1 MSLQLICGRSGTG
14 KSELCLKETLEDI
27 GKENKIYIITPE
39 QFSYSVEKKLLDKV
53 DSGAIIN
60 AEVLTFKRMAYR
72 VANEVGGA
80 TKTTL
85 SKAGKSMLIYSI
97 LQENKSNL
105 KFLGKSEQNIGLIDT
120 ALTEFKKHNVKVE
133 DLKKAMQDV
142 SDTYL
147 KLKLQDLVNIYEKYE
162 SKIENRYIDENDDL
176 TILANNLENTDMF
189 DNTIIY
195 IDEFVGFTKQEY
207 SIIEKLLKKAKKVTV
222 TITTDDLDYYTNPDI
237 DVFYSNKKTADKLIY
252 LAKSNNI
259 ECEKTVFLEETKRFK
274 NDELKHIEK
283 NIYNVQY
290 TEYEKNVENIHL
302 FLASNQYTEVENVA
316 KEITKL
322 VKNEK
327 LRYKD
332 ISIITK
338 NLETYSSLIKAIF
351 NKYSIPVFIDEKKDL
366 NQNSFIK
373 YIIAVLD
380 VYVKNWSYDSVIN
393 YIKTMYT
400 KLEEYEIYLI
410 ENYTRKWGIK
420 GNKWYQGEWKFEDET
435 QQNKEELQQIRELR
449 EKIVNPLVELK
460 KDLSGT
466 KTVEQI
472 TTKLYQFLL
481 ENKIDETLEYKK
493 EKLEENGYLE
503 ISKEQEIA
511 WNIITQ
517 LFDEMILIFG
527 DEKVTF
533 EKYIEL
539 LRVGLNASG
548 LGKIPQ
554 TQDEVIVGDIDR
566 SRTHKVEAVF
576 ILGMND
582 GVFPTVNKQEGFL
595 GDSDRNILKEQGVEL
610 AKGTLEAL
618 YEDNF
623 SIYKAFTATQDKL
636 YLSYSSANVDGAAL
650 RPSMLIIK
658 IKKIFPQLKEKSDLV
673 IETPEI
679 INKKS
684 TFEELINQIRQY
696 YAGEKIED
704 IWFQVFNYYMKDDE
718 YAEKLRQAIKAI
730 NYVNIPENITNENI
744 EKLYGKTLNTSVSKL
759 EKFRSCP
766 FSYYLKYGLK
776 ISPKD
781 NFKVQMVD
789 TGTFMHETIDEF
801 FNIMREKG
809 IKVKELEEEQ
819 IDEIVDK
826 IIEEKLSLGKNY
838 IFTSTDKY
846 KVLTNRLKRVIKKS
860 MKYIVESLKNSDFEV
875 FGNELEFKK
884 RKNIRA
890 NYFRFR

>member
-1 MSLQLICGRSGTG
+1 M
-14 KSELCLKETLEDI
+14 
-27 GKENKIYIITPE
+27 
-39 QFSYSVEKKLLDKV
+39 
-53 DSGAIIN
+53 
-60 AEVLTFKRMAYR
+60 
-72 VANEVGGA
+72 
-80 TKTTL
+80 
-85 SKAGKSMLIYSI
+85 
-97 LQENKSNL
+97 
-105 KFLGKSEQNIGLIDT
+105 
-120 ALTEFKKHNVKVE
+120 
-133 DLKKAMQDV
+133 
-142 SDTYL
+142 
-147 KLKLQDLVNIYEKYE
+147 
-162 SKIENRYIDENDDL
+162 
-176 TILANNLENTDMF
+176 
-189 DNTIIY
+189 
-195 IDEFVGFTKQEY
+195 
-207 SIIEKLLKKAKKVTV
+207 
-222 TITTDDLDYYTNPDI
+222 
-237 DVFYSNKKTADKLIY
+237 
-252 LAKSNNI
+252 
-259 ECEKTVFLEETKRFK
+259 
-274 NDELKHIEK
+274 
-283 NIYNVQY
+283 
-290 TEYEKNVENIHL
+290 
-302 FLASNQYTEVENVA
+302 
-316 KEITKL
+316 
-322 VKNEK
+322 
-327 LRYKD
+327 
-332 ISIITK
+332 
-338 NLETYSSLIKAIF
+338 
-351 NKYSIPVFIDEKKDL
+351 
-366 NQNSFIK
+366 
-373 YIIAVLD
+373 
-380 VYVKNWSYDSVIN
+380 
-393 YIKTMYT
+393 
-400 KLEEYEIYLI
+400 
-410 ENYTRKWGIK
+410 
-420 GNKWYQGEWKFEDET
+420 
-435 QQNKEELQQIRELR
+435 
-449 EKIVNPLVELK
+449 
-460 KDLSGT
+460 
-466 KTVEQI
+466 
-472 TTKLYQFLL
+472 
-481 ENKIDETLEYKK
+481 
-493 EKLEENGYLE
+493 
-503 ISKEQEIA
+503 
-511 WNIITQ
+511 
-517 LFDEMILIFG
+517 
-527 DEKVTF
+527 
-533 EKYIEL
+533 
-539 LRVGLNASG
+539 
-548 LGKIPQ
+548 
-554 TQDEVIVGDIDR
+554 
-566 SRTHKVEAVF
+566 
-576 ILGMND
+576 
-582 GVFPTVNKQEGFL
+582 VFPTVNKQEGFL

-679 INKKS
+679 VNKKS

-826 IIEEKLSLGKNY
+826 IVEEKLTLSKNY